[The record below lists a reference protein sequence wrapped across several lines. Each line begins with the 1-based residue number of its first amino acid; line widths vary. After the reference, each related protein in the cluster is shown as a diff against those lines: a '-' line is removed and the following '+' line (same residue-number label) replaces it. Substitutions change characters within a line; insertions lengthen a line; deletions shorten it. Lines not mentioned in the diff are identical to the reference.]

1 MAHSKRQQE
10 TKRKSLHI
18 RTGDDVI
25 VISDSGSKDKTPKK
39 VLSVLTKEGK
49 VVVEGVNVMK
59 DRQRNKPGG
68 SGRASGIN
76 QQEVIEKPFPID
88 ISKVALVD
96 PKTKKPTRVG
106 FKEQDGKRVRVATKS
121 GETI

>member
-10 TKRKSLHI
+10 TKRKSLNI

-25 VISDSGSKDKTPKK
+25 VISGSGSKDKTPKK

-76 QQEVIEKPFPID
+76 QQ
-88 ISKVALVD
+88 
-96 PKTKKPTRVG
+96 
-106 FKEQDGKRVRVATKS
+106 
-121 GETI
+121 